1 MSTRTGP
8 PLYLSLSRAVLGTS
22 FLMATLCP
30 AAPASSDVAAD
41 ADASLSAV
49 ADASRYS
56 VVVNASRPAT
66 MKRRQVADLF
76 LKPAPRWPDG
86 TPVTVVDLSVND
98 VTRAAFSKGVLE
110 QTTASVVHHWQRQ
123 MLTGRIV
130 PPLVKSEEAL
140 LAVVA
145 ATPGGIGYVRPGA
158 ALPAGVKT
166 VTLVD

>member
-22 FLMATLCP
+22 FLMAALCSV
-30 AAPASSDVAAD
+30 APASRGMAAE
-41 ADASLSAV
+41 ASLSAV
-49 ADASRYS
+49 ADTSRYS

-66 MKRRQVADLF
+66 LKRRQVADLF

-145 ATPGGIGYVRPGA
+145 ATPGGIGYVSPGA